1 MFLSFYFS
9 IDKLSLTS
17 SIQSNDSTVYT
28 HILLAKIKNTNDQES
43 ELDMLMSN
51 ELPEGEKQIKI
62 ISYFLFVSCQSM
74 MKITE
79 TQRNKFIGLCVYLA
93 TQRDYH
99 GGPLP
104 HFPYPMITFQFNK
117 DKMKALDFYCLMAN
131 IHTKY
136 FFIKLSDFARIGI
149 NLFNIRSKTAE
160 SLYNELN
167 KQQLSEV
174 PEEFKEFI

>member
-1 MFLSFYFS
+1 ME
-9 IDKLSLTS
+9 
-17 SIQSNDSTVYT
+17 
-28 HILLAKIKNTNDQES
+28 NDQES

-62 ISYFLFVSCQSM
+62 SSYFLFVSCQSLM
-74 MKITE
+74 NSSDLQKK
-79 TQRNKFIGLCVYLA
+79 KFIGLCEYLLRKGIIMA
-93 TQRDYH
+93 DHYST
-99 GGPLP
+99 
-104 HFPYPMITFQFNK
+104 FPMITYHFNK
-117 DKMKALDFYCLMAN
+117 NRMKTLDFYSLMAN
-131 IHTKY
+131 VHTKY

>member
-28 HILLAKIKNTNDQES
+28 HILLAKIKHTNDQES

-62 ISYFLFVSCQSM
+62 SSYCLFVSCQSM

-79 TQRNKFIGLCVYLA
+79 TQRKKFIGLCEYLLRKGIIMA
-93 TQRDYH
+93 DHYPT
-99 GGPLP
+99 
-104 HFPYPMITFQFNK
+104 FPMITFQFNK

-136 FFIKLSDFARIGI
+136 FFIKLSDFVRIGI

-167 KQQLSEV
+167 KQQQSEV
-174 PEEFKEFI
+174 PEEIKEFT

>member
-1 MFLSFYFS
+1 MAGHYPTFL
-9 IDKLSLTS
+9 
-17 SIQSNDSTVYT
+17 
-28 HILLAKIKNTNDQES
+28 
-43 ELDMLMSN
+43 
-51 ELPEGEKQIKI
+51 
-62 ISYFLFVSCQSM
+62 
-74 MKITE
+74 
-79 TQRNKFIGLCVYLA
+79 
-93 TQRDYH
+93 
-99 GGPLP
+99 
-104 HFPYPMITFQFNK
+104 MITFQFNK

-167 KQQLSEV
+167 KQQQSEV